1 MKAAGHAARPAPI
14 ETRNSANASGSSQ
27 GLGTALSRR
36 AKPVL
41 DLPQLELDCMKVLWV
56 RGEASVRQI
65 WTELS
70 ARRSLAYTTIET
82 ILDRLARKGVV
93 TRVRN
98 GKAFL
103 YRPHFTAEQ
112 ARHFA
117 LTKLLNNFFGGS
129 VRQLAAL
136 LENPDAM
143 RMPVNPADGGVNFPA
158 PAPPPF
164 HPESRRVHRGTGR
177 VAQGTRASRPSEG
190 KRARRREVTPAG
202 TPPIDES
209 LL

>member
-1 MKAAGHAARPAPI
+1 MKTPPHFAHSASPVSREGTGVAAARAPQP
-14 ETRNSANASGSSQ
+14 SV
-27 GLGTALSRR
+27 SRR

-98 GKAFL
+98 GRAFL
-103 YRPHFTAEQ
+103 YRPHFTVEQ

-117 LTKLLNNFFGGS
+117 LTKLVENFFGGS
-129 VRQLAAL
+129 VRQLAAF
-136 LENPDAM
+136 LENPDALAVS
-143 RMPVNPADGGVNFPA
+143 PNSPA
-158 PAPPPF
+158 PLPV
-164 HPESRRVHRGTGR
+164 HPDTGR
-177 VAQGTRASRPSEG
+177 VQPDAGRAAQRTRASRRPAPTKSG
-190 KRARRREVTPAG
+190 RARRREVTRAPASA
-202 TPPIDES
+202 IDES